1 MLAYANQYPGGR
13 DPSIG
18 REFKPAPG
26 QRAVSPQ
33 KIERRERMRGFFEG
47 KGNTAPRGE
56 EDDDP
61 LRPLR
66 DPFEKDRYEME
77 LIEKHRGSDVVV
89 DDDAGRAGAAEPRA
103 ASAARQGRP
112 VAVAAPP
119 NLPGFAPSV
128 RCAAVRQGG

>member
-66 DPFEKDRYEME
+66 DPFEKDRYEKE
-77 LIEKHRGSDVVV
+77 LIEKHRGSDVEQVAEICRKSKMI
-89 DDDAGRAGAAEPRA
+89 AG
-103 ASAARQGRP
+103 SQSNFRQ
-112 VAVAAPP
+112 V
-119 NLPGFAPSV
+119 NYNKY
-128 RCAAVRQGG
+128 